1 MMLKRLYEEYDLSIE
16 RILIKEYKRLKLNTQ
31 EMNVLLALFSIYK
44 KRRTF
49 SINAINRRVDYSIN
63 ETGSI
68 IEKLLDKGFLTIE
81 LENKDGKERE
91 VFDLNVTFDKISE
104 LFRSDENEKKRASA
118 ENEVSETIK
127 RFEQGLGRLLMPYE
141 LEMIR
146 KWYDENLYTHQAI
159 MKAIESAQDRMS
171 IKYVEKLLTQQIPD
185 KIEIDQD
192 VDQALDEIFK
202 KIK

>member
-1 MMLKRLYEEYDLSIE
+1 MMLKRLYEEYDLSME
-16 RILIKEYKRLKLNTQ
+16 RILIKEYKRLKLTMQ
-31 EMNVLLALFSIYK
+31 EMTVLLALFSIYK

-49 SINAINRRVDYSIN
+49 SINAINRRVEYSIN
-63 ETGSI
+63 EIGSI
-68 IEKLLDKGFLTIE
+68 IEKLLSKGFMTIE
-81 LENKDGKERE
+81 LEKKDGKERE
-91 VFDLNVTFDKISE
+91 VFDLNLTFDKIQD
-104 LFRSDENEKKRASA
+104 LFKADEIEKKEALV
-118 ENEVSETIK
+118 ETEVSETIK

-146 KWYDENLYTHQAI
+146 RWYDENKVSHESI
-159 MKAIESAQDRMS
+159 IEAIESAQDRMS
-171 IKYVEKLLTQQIPD
+171 VKYVEKILTQQVPE

>member
-1 MMLKRLYEEYDLSIE
+1 MLKRLYEEYDLSIE
-16 RILIKEYKRLKLNTQ
+16 RILIKEYKRLKLKTQ

-104 LFRSDENEKKRASA
+104 LFRSDENEKKRAST

>member
-1 MMLKRLYEEYDLSIE
+1 MLKRLYEEYDLSME
-16 RILIKEYKRLKLNTQ
+16 RILIKEYKRLKLTMQ
-31 EMNVLLALFSIYK
+31 EMTVLLALFSIYK

-49 SINAINRRVDYSIN
+49 SINAINRRVEYSMN
-63 ETGSI
+63 EIGSI
-68 IEKLLDKGFLTIE
+68 IEKLLSKGFMTID
-81 LENKDGKERE
+81 LESKDDKERE
-91 VFDLNVTFDKISE
+91 VFDLNLTFEKIQE
-104 LFRSDENEKKRASA
+104 LFKSDELEKKRALT

-146 KWYDENLYTHQAI
+146 QWYDDQRYAHQSIIEAI
-159 MKAIESAQDRMS
+159 DAAQDRMS
-171 IKYVEKLLTQQIPD
+171 VKYVEKILTQQIPK

>member
-1 MMLKRLYEEYDLSIE
+1 MLKRLYEEYDLSIE
-16 RILIKEYKRLKLNTQ
+16 RILIKEYKRLKLSTQ

-91 VFDLNVTFDKISE
+91 VFDLNLTFDKISE
-104 LFRSDENEKKRASA
+104 LFRSDENEKKRAST

>member
-1 MMLKRLYEEYDLSIE
+1 MLKRLYEEYDLSME
-16 RILIKEYKRLKLNTQ
+16 RILIKEYKRLKLTMQ
-31 EMNVLLALFSIYK
+31 EMTVLLALFSIYK

-49 SINAINRRVDYSIN
+49 SINAINRRVEYSIN
-63 ETGSI
+63 EIGSI
-68 IEKLLDKGFLTIE
+68 IEKLLSKGFMAIE
-81 LENKDGKERE
+81 LEKKDGKERE
-91 VFDLNVTFDKISE
+91 VFDLNLTFDKIQD
-104 LFRSDENEKKRASA
+104 LFKADEIEKKEALV
-118 ENEVSETIK
+118 ETEVSETIK

-146 KWYDENLYTHQAI
+146 RWYDENKVSHESI
-159 MKAIESAQDRMS
+159 IEAIESAQDRMS
-171 IKYVEKLLTQQIPD
+171 VKYVEKILTQQVPE

>member
-1 MMLKRLYEEYDLSIE
+1 MLKRLYEEYDLSIE

>member
-1 MMLKRLYEEYDLSIE
+1 MMLKRLYEEYDLSME
-16 RILIKEYKRLKLNTQ
+16 RILIKEYKRLKLTMQ
-31 EMNVLLALFSIYK
+31 EMTVLLALFSIYK

-49 SINAINRRVDYSIN
+49 SINAINRRVEYSIN
-63 ETGSI
+63 EIGSI
-68 IEKLLDKGFLTIE
+68 IEKLLSKGFMTIE
-81 LENKDGKERE
+81 LEKKDGKERE
-91 VFDLNVTFDKISE
+91 VFDLNLTFDKIQD
-104 LFRSDENEKKRASA
+104 LFKADEIEKKEALV
-118 ENEVSETIK
+118 ETEISETIK

-146 KWYDENLYTHQAI
+146 RWYDENKVSHESI
-159 MKAIESAQDRMS
+159 IEAIESAQDRMS
-171 IKYVEKLLTQQIPD
+171 VKYVEKILTQQVPE

>member
-1 MMLKRLYEEYDLSIE
+1 MLKRLYEEYDLSIE
-16 RILIKEYKRLKLNTQ
+16 RILIKEYKRLKLSTQ

-104 LFRSDENEKKRASA
+104 LFRSDENEKKRAST

>member
-1 MMLKRLYEEYDLSIE
+1 MLKRLYDEYDLSIE
-16 RILIKEYKRLKLNTQ
+16 RILIKEYKRLKLTMQ
-31 EMNVLLALFSIYK
+31 EMTVLLALFSIYK

-49 SINAINRRVDYSIN
+49 SINAINRRVEYSVNDI
-63 ETGSI
+63 GVI
-68 IEKLLDKGFLTIE
+68 IEKLLSKGFLTID

-91 VFDLNVTFDKISE
+91 VFDLILTFEKIQD
-104 LFRSDENEKKRASA
+104 LFKNDEIEKKRTLI
-118 ENEVSETIK
+118 ETDISETIK

-146 KWYDENLYTHQAI
+146 LWYDENMYPHQRVI
-159 MKAIESAQDRMS
+159 DAIESAQDRMS
-171 IKYVEKLLTQQIPD
+171 VKYVEKILTQQLPP

>member
-1 MMLKRLYEEYDLSIE
+1 MLKRLYEEYDLSIE
-16 RILIKEYKRLKLNTQ
+16 RILIKEYKRLKLTTQ

-49 SINAINRRVDYSIN
+49 SINAINRRVDYSLN
-63 ETGSI
+63 EIGSI
-68 IEKLLDKGFLTIE
+68 IDKLLNKEFITID
-81 LENKDGKERE
+81 LEKKDGKERE
-91 VFDLNVTFDKISE
+91 IFDLNLTFEKIQD
-104 LFRSDENEKKRASA
+104 LFKTDETEKKRALT

-146 KWYDENLYTHQAI
+146 QWYDETLYTHQAI
-159 MKAIESAQDRMS
+159 LDAIESAKERIS
-171 IKYVEKLLTQQIPD
+171 VKYVEKIFTQQIPK
-185 KIEIDQD
+185 KIDIDQD

>member
-1 MMLKRLYEEYDLSIE
+1 MLKRLYEEYDLSME
-16 RILIKEYKRLKLNTQ
+16 RILIKEYKRLKLTMQ
-31 EMNVLLALFSIYK
+31 EMTVLLALFSIYK

-49 SINAINRRVDYSIN
+49 SINAINRRVEYSMN
-63 ETGSI
+63 EIGSI
-68 IEKLLDKGFLTIE
+68 IEKLLSKGFMTID
-81 LENKDGKERE
+81 LESKDDKERE
-91 VFDLNVTFDKISE
+91 VFDLNLTFEKIQE
-104 LFRSDENEKKRASA
+104 LFKSDELEKKRALT
-118 ENEVSETIK
+118 ENEVSETIR

-146 KWYDENLYTHQAI
+146 QWYDDQRYAHQSIIEAI
-159 MKAIESAQDRMS
+159 DAAQDRMS
-171 IKYVEKLLTQQIPD
+171 VKYVEKILTQQIPK

>member
-1 MMLKRLYEEYDLSIE
+1 MLKRLYEEYDLSME
-16 RILIKEYKRLKLNTQ
+16 RILIKEYKRLKLTMQ
-31 EMNVLLALFSIYK
+31 EMTVLLALFSIYK

-49 SINAINRRVDYSIN
+49 SINAINRRVEYSIN
-63 ETGSI
+63 EIGSI
-68 IEKLLDKGFLTIE
+68 IEKLLSKGFMTIE
-81 LENKDGKERE
+81 LEKKDGKERE
-91 VFDLNVTFDKISE
+91 VFDLNLTFDKIQD
-104 LFRSDENEKKRASA
+104 LFKADEIEKKEALV
-118 ENEVSETIK
+118 ETEVSETIK

-146 KWYDENLYTHQAI
+146 RWYDENKVSHESI
-159 MKAIESAQDRMS
+159 IEAIESAQDRMS
-171 IKYVEKLLTQQIPD
+171 VKYVEKILTQQVPE

>member
-1 MMLKRLYEEYDLSIE
+1 MLKRLYEEYDLSIE

-68 IEKLLDKGFLTIE
+68 IERLLDKGFLTIE

-104 LFRSDENEKKRASA
+104 LFRNDENEKKRAST

-146 KWYDENLYTHQAI
+146 RWYDENLYTHQAI

-185 KIEIDQD
+185 KIDIDQD

>member
-1 MMLKRLYEEYDLSIE
+1 MLKRLYEEYDLSIE
-16 RILIKEYKRLKLNTQ
+16 RILIKEYKRLKLSTQ

>member
-1 MMLKRLYEEYDLSIE
+1 MLKRLYEEYDLSME
-16 RILIKEYKRLKLNTQ
+16 RILIKEYKRLKLTMQ
-31 EMNVLLALFSIYK
+31 EMTVLLALFSIYK

-49 SINAINRRVDYSIN
+49 SINAINRRVEYSIN
-63 ETGSI
+63 EIGSI
-68 IEKLLDKGFLTIE
+68 IEKLLSKGFMTIE
-81 LENKDGKERE
+81 LEKKDGKERE
-91 VFDLNVTFDKISE
+91 VFDLNLTFDKIQD
-104 LFRSDENEKKRASA
+104 LFKADEIEKKEALV
-118 ENEVSETIK
+118 ETEVSETIK

-146 KWYDENLYTHQAI
+146 RWYDENKVSHKSI
-159 MKAIESAQDRMS
+159 IEAIESAQDRMS
-171 IKYVEKLLTQQIPD
+171 VKYVEKILTQQVPE

>member
-1 MMLKRLYEEYDLSIE
+1 MLKRLYEEYDLSME
-16 RILIKEYKRLKLNTQ
+16 RILIKEYKRLKLTMQ
-31 EMNVLLALFSIYK
+31 EMTVLLALFSIYK

-49 SINAINRRVDYSIN
+49 SINAINRRVEYSIN
-63 ETGSI
+63 EIGSI
-68 IEKLLDKGFLTIE
+68 IEKLLSKGFMTIE
-81 LENKDGKERE
+81 LEKKDGKERE
-91 VFDLNVTFDKISE
+91 VFDLNLTFDKIQD
-104 LFRSDENEKKRASA
+104 LFKADEIEKKEALV
-118 ENEVSETIK
+118 ETEISETIK

-146 KWYDENLYTHQAI
+146 RWYDENKVSHESI
-159 MKAIESAQDRMS
+159 IEAIESAQDRMS
-171 IKYVEKLLTQQIPD
+171 VKYVEKILTQQVPE

>member
-1 MMLKRLYEEYDLSIE
+1 MLKRLYEEYDLSIE
-16 RILIKEYKRLKLNTQ
+16 RILIKEYKRLKLTMQ
-31 EMNVLLALFSIYK
+31 EMTVLLALFSILK

-49 SINAINRRVDYSIN
+49 SINAINRRVEYSLN
-63 ETGSI
+63 EIGNI
-68 IEKLLDKGFLTIE
+68 IEQLLSKGFMTIE

-91 VFDLNVTFDKISE
+91 VFDLNLTFEKIQDLFKKDE
-104 LFRSDENEKKRASA
+104 LEKQRILV

-127 RFEQGLGRLLMPYE
+127 LFEQGLGRLLMPYE
-141 LEMIR
+141 LDMIR
-146 KWYDENLYTHQAI
+146 RWYDESLYEHQAI
-159 MKAIESAQDRMS
+159 MSAISSAQDRMS
-171 IKYVEKLLTQQIPD
+171 VKYVEKILTQQIPQ